1 MSRKSISS
9 DIPVSKEIKEII
21 EKYKLSKGIL
31 LGGRASIATRTA
43 FLVLLIKK
51 SGMTHEEYIQDIVRT
66 DLKQFIFYRA
76 EMDFIMICCTFKRS
90 DNTDA

>member
-1 MSRKSISS
+1 M
-9 DIPVSKEIKEII
+9 IPECKELQEI
-21 EKYKLSKGIL
+21 EKKYKLPKGTL
-31 LGGRASIATRTA
+31 VGGHASIAARTV

-90 DNTDA
+90 DTDA